1 MIGSARGL
9 GGRRTLV
16 LVLVRKVPT
25 KMIEASQ
32 IRRSIRFS
40 CKSAM
45 V

>member
-16 LVLVRKVPT
+16 LVLLRKVRT

-32 IRRSIRFS
+32 IRRSTRIS
-40 CKSAM
+40 CKLAM

>member
-16 LVLVRKVPT
+16 LVLVRKVRT

-40 CKSAM
+40 CKLVM

>member
-16 LVLVRKVPT
+16 LVLVRKVRT

-32 IRRSIRFS
+32 IIRRIRFS
-40 CKSAM
+40 CKLAM